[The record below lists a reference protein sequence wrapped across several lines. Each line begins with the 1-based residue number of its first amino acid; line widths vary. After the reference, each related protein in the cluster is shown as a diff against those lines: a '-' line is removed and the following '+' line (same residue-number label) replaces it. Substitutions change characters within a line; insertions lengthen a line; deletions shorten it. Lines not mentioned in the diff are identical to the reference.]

1 MNKSVTKRIFKEL
14 SQAISGDIK
23 WDLTHQMLYATDASV
38 YRKYPVAVAFPKTSA
53 DIPIL
58 LRFCQRHQLGF
69 IARTAGT
76 SLAGQCVGEGLVV
89 DFSKYMNQIIDFRP
103 DKRQITVQPG
113 IIRDELNAYLK
124 PHGLFFGPNTST
136 SNRCM
141 IGGMVGNNSSGTT
154 SIKYGVTRDK
164 VLRIQGFLADGS
176 PIDFGPQ
183 ESSSRGPAQA
193 IETYLQQ
200 KLVNPEL
207 QKNIREAYPL
217 ASVHRRNNGYPLDL
231 LIQQSFFDS
240 KSSMPFNVA
249 PFLSGTE
256 GTLVVSTAIT
266 LCLDD
271 LPPKHQRLV
280 AAHFRTVAEAL
291 QAVERAMMHGLYT
304 CELMDK
310 IILDCTKNNREQTEN
325 RSFVEGDPGALL
337 FLEVRADAPKDA
349 DARVKALLMDFNQN
363 TEAYALPVL
372 YESACQ
378 KAFDLRSAGLGLLGN
393 IIGDDKAVACIEDT
407 AVPLEQL
414 AAYIGDF
421 ELLMQKYGQDVV
433 YYAHA
438 GAGELHL
445 RPILNLKKQK
455 DVNDFKAITI
465 DVARLV
471 KSYGGS
477 MSGEHGDG
485 IVRSETLPIVLGE
498 RIMAELKD
506 IKHHFDPNNILN
518 PGKIVDPYPMDQY
531 LRYQPE
537 RKEPD
542 IATFLDFSKEGGLL
556 RAAEK
561 CNGSGDCRKTTE
573 VGVLCPSYRAT
584 KNEIDSTRGRANVL
598 REVLTQHN
606 KPFDSPE
613 LKTALDLC
621 LSCKA
626 CQSECPSSV
635 DVAAFKAEYLY
646 QQKNKRKL
654 RDYVFA
660 YAGKLNALNANFPP
674 IFNFFTQL
682 NTPGKWIKNL
692 LGIAQERHIPKIEA
706 SVFNKLKNKYLD
718 KPDLYLYLDEFSA
731 YQETHIALKAHKLLT
746 ALGFKVGV
754 LTPSE
759 SGRTYISKGFLK
771 QAQKCAHKNIERY
784 GPIINDDC
792 PLVGIEPSAVLTFT
806 DEYLKLTSHSEKAIA
821 LAQNCMTIESFLFK
835 AYQKGLVKTDQ
846 FSDQI
851 KQIKVHTHC
860 YQKALGKSSETVQLL
875 GIPKNYTV
883 SLIAAGCCGMAGS
896 FGYEK
901 EHYAV
906 SQAIGNDRLFPAISK
921 SSSDIRIAANGTSC
935 RHQIL
940 EGVGRAAQHPIEIL
954 WEALQTTS
962 K

>member
-1 MNKSVTKRIFKEL
+1 MNKRVTNRVFEEL

-38 YRKYPVAVAFPKTSA
+38 YRRYPVAVVFPKTPA
-53 DIPIL
+53 DIPVVL
-58 LRFCQRHQLGF
+58 DFCQRHQLGF

-76 SLAGQCVGEGLVV
+76 SLAGQCVGEGVVV
-89 DFSKYMNQIIDFRP
+89 DFSKYMNQILDFDP
-103 DKRQITVQPG
+103 DKKQIRVQPG

-124 PHGLFFGPNTST
+124 PYGLFFGPNTST

-164 VLRIQGFLADGS
+164 VLRIQGFLADGR
-176 PIDFGPQ
+176 PVDFGSQ
-183 ESSSRGPAQA
+183 GSAKEGPTQA
-193 IETYLQQ
+193 MEDFLQQ
-200 KLVNPEL
+200 KVADPEL
-207 QKNIREAYPL
+207 QKEIHKAYPL

-231 LIQQSFFDS
+231 FLQQSS
-240 KSSMPFNVA
+240 FNVA

-266 LCLDD
+266 LDLDD

-280 AAHFRTVAEAL
+280 AAHFRTVSESL
-291 QAVERAMMHGLYT
+291 QAVGRAMKHSLYT

-337 FLEVRADAPKDA
+337 FLEVRANTPQEA
-349 DARVKALLMDFNQN
+349 DAQVETLLKDLSQN

-372 YESACQ
+372 EESACQ

-414 AAYIGDF
+414 AAYIEDF
-421 ELLMQKYGQDVV
+421 ESLMQKYGQDVV

-455 DVNDFKAITI
+455 DIDDFKAITL
-465 DVARLV
+465 DVAHLV

-485 IVRSETLPIVLGE
+485 IVRSETLPIVLGD
-498 RIMAELKD
+498 RIMTELKD

-518 PGKIVDPYPMDQY
+518 PGKIVDPYPMDQH
-531 LRYQPE
+531 LRYKPE
-537 RKEPD
+537 REEPE

-598 REVLTQHN
+598 REVLTQQK

-613 LKTALDLC
+613 LKAALDLC
-621 LSCKA
+621 VSCKA

-646 QQKNKRKL
+646 QQKIKPKL

-660 YAGKLNALNANFPP
+660 YTGKLNALNARFPSL
-674 IFNFFTQL
+674 FNFFTQA
-682 NTPGKWIKNL
+682 NTSGKWIKKL
-692 LGIAQERHIPKIEA
+692 LGVAQERHIPKVEKSI
-706 SVFNKLKNKYLD
+706 FNQLKDNSLD
-718 KPDLYLYLDEFSA
+718 HTDLYLYLDEFSA
-731 YQETHIALKAHKLLT
+731 YQETHIALKSYELLT

-754 LTPSE
+754 LSPSE

-771 QAQKCAHKNIERY
+771 QAQKCAQKNIERY
-784 GPIINDDC
+784 SPIISEAC

-806 DEYLKLTSHSEKAIA
+806 DEYLKLTSHSQKATA
-821 LAQNCMTIESFLFK
+821 LAQNCMTIESFLFR
-835 AYQKGLVKTDQ
+835 AYQRGLVKTEQ
-846 FSDQI
+846 FSNQI
-851 KQIKVHTHC
+851 KEIKVHTHC

-875 GIPKNYTV
+875 GIPKNFTV

-906 SQAIGNDRLFPAISK
+906 SQTIGNDRLFPAIAQ
-921 SSSDIRIAANGTSC
+921 SSSDTIIAANGTSC

-940 EGVGRAAQHPIEIL
+940 EGVGKAAKHPIEIL
-954 WEALQTTS
+954 WEALQTSS